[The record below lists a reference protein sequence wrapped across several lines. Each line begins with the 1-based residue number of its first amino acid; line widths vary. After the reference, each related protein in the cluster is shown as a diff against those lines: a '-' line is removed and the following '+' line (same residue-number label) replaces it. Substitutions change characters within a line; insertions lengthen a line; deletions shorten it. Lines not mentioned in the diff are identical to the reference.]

1 MTAGKNIGAN
11 ARPDLETRRDLY
23 RSMLRTRRVEEAIVE
38 RYAEQEMRCP
48 VHICIGQEA
57 PPTGV
62 SAHLLKRD
70 HVYSAH
76 RSHGHY
82 LAKGGDMEAMIAEIY
97 GKATGCAVGKGG
109 SQHLIDLEAG
119 FICSAPILASTIS
132 VGVGDAWAARHKGE
146 DRVIVIYFGDGAT
159 EEGAFHEAL
168 NFAGVNKLPIVFVCE
183 NNLYSVHTPLKTRQP
198 ENQTVKRLGPAN
210 GMESFDG
217 DGNDIEEVW
226 RLAEYAV
233 SRARNGGGPT
243 LLEFHTYRWME
254 HCGPLDD
261 THLGYRSVE
270 ELESW
275 KAKCPVDT
283 YRDRLL
289 AEGSAD
295 AAWFESQERALGA
308 EIEAAFSAAKG
319 AAFPAPDALFEDLYP
334 ASVVRS

>member
-1 MTAGKNIGAN
+1 MTPEAAIGGN
-11 ARPDLETRRDLY
+11 ARPEAGVRQELY
-23 RSMLRTRRVEEAIVE
+23 LSMLRTRRVEEAIVD

-62 SAHLLKRD
+62 SAHLQKQD

-82 LAKGGDMEAMIAEIY
+82 LAKGGDMPAMIAEIY
-97 GKATGCAVGKGG
+97 GKADGCAVGKGG

-132 VGVGDAWAARHKGE
+132 VGVGDAWAARRRGE
-146 DRVIVIYFGDGAT
+146 DRVIVIYFGDGST

-183 NNLYSVHTPLKTRQP
+183 NNLYSVHTLLETRQP
-198 ENQTVKRLGPAN
+198 ENQTVRRLGPPN

-217 DGNDIEEVW
+217 DGNDVEEVW

-233 SRARNGGGPT
+233 NKARNGGGPT

-275 KAKCPVDT
+275 KARCPVDT
-283 YRDRLL
+283 YRDRLMEDGCVDQAWL
-289 AEGSAD
+289 DAE
-295 AAWFESQERALGA
+295 EKTLHN
-308 EIEAAFSAAKG
+308 EIEAAFTAAQNSP
-319 AAFPAPDALFEDLYP
+319 FPNAEELFRHVYP
-334 ASVVRS
+334 E